1 MSGIVTHVYE
11 REGRLWALGGK
22 AFPVGRDKS
31 PSKEA
36 VRERKHY
43 DATHAVFSDGSFSLY
58 ALNNSTA
65 RRGFRRV
72 YSAAFVLRDGLT
84 TEHPNLFAAFDL
96 ADGCYYLLAIVNRR
110 LMVQGDQILSSEA
123 DAKAFFASYGG
134 IREWGSAY
142 KIAPKRW
149 GIAGAREIGLGS
161 YLDAA
166 KPTRA
171 HRLTRPF
178 HLSAMVVLPPMAAAA
193 AAYWFGLPL
202 LAPPP
207 VQAPHMST
215 AVAAEWERLPVE
227 APRLAAAAERCE
239 AMRAPLYE
247 RQPPGWPLVSVS
259 CGEASV
265 SGVYSRTDGAPF
277 RFASLAMSDATPSA
291 DSSSYTL
298 TLALPKIDADRSPLR
313 VDQLP
318 GRRTVEAAMRDAAG
332 TLRATVELN
341 VRNPALNGDPSSA
354 PPPPPWTR
362 LEWSFTTSAPWAL
375 WREPLAALDA
385 TTLRAITIGAG
396 GATKIEGTTYVLR

>member
-1 MSGIVTHVYE
+1 MSGIVTNIYE
-11 REGRLWALGGK
+11 RNGRLWALGGK
-22 AFPVGRDKS
+22 AFPVARDKS
-31 PSKEA
+31 PSREA

-43 DATHAVFSDGSFSLY
+43 DATHAVFSDGMFSLY
-58 ALNNSTA
+58 DLNRSAT

-72 YSAAFVLRDGLT
+72 YSAALVLRDGLT
-84 TEHPNLFAAFDL
+84 TEHPHVFAAFDL

-110 LMVQGDQILSSEA
+110 IMVQGDQILASET

-149 GIAGAREIGLGS
+149 GIAGARETGLGA

-166 KPTRA
+166 KPGRA

-178 HLSAMVVLPPMAAAA
+178 HLSAMVTVPPLAAAA

-207 VQAPHMST
+207 VQAPRMST
-215 AVAAEWERLPVE
+215 AVAAEWERLPLD
-227 APRLAAAAERCE
+227 APRLAGAALRCE
-239 AMRAPLYE
+239 AMRAPFYE
-247 RQPPGWPLVSVS
+247 RQPPGWPMVSFT
-259 CGEASV
+259 CGGSSA
-265 SGVYSRTDGAPF
+265 SGVFTRTDGAPF
-277 RFASLAMSDATPSA
+277 RFASMALDDATPSA
-291 DSSSYTL
+291 DAADTVPL
-298 TLALPKIDADRSPLR
+298 T

-318 GRRTVEAAMRDAAG
+318 GRRKVEAALRDAAG
-332 TLRATVELN
+332 TLRATVEIN
-341 VRNPALNGDPSSA
+341 VRQPALNGDPSSA

-362 LEWSFTTSAPWAL
+362 LEWSFTTSAPSSL
-375 WREPLAALDA
+375 WLEPLAALPA
-385 TTLRAITIGAG
+385 TTLRGISIGAA